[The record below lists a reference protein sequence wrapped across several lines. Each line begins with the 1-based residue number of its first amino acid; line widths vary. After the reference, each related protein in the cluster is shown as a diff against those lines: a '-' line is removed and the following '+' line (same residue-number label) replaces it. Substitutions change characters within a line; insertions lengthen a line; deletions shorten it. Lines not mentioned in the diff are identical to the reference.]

1 MEQDVASLGPDIK
14 KYQETLAQDPGS
26 YCFAPLAE
34 LYRKMGLVDEAI
46 KTAKTGCELHP
57 DYVGGLMAL
66 GRACFEKGMKE
77 ESRTALEKVV
87 AITPDNLLALKL
99 LSRVYIDR
107 NDIPAA
113 GNALRHVL
121 SQDPGDTESQALLY
135 SLSLSVEGGPATGEE
150 WREMGDDEFD
160 LEEADIIEDL
170 TEEVTGDDLLDEE
183 ELSSEPQTGS
193 AGEEEDVV
201 GQTTT
206 LISTATMAE
215 LYASQG
221 FLKRALTIYREML
234 ESEPNNAAWKKRLYE
249 LKKAI
254 DEDTAMARGE
264 LQCVDE
270 AMPEKTETTADDR
283 SYITEAAMPAP
294 AADGDSVVET
304 LEKWLD
310 TIRRRR

>member
-1 MEQDVASLGPDIK
+1 
-14 KYQETLAQDPGS
+14 
-26 YCFAPLAE
+26 
-34 LYRKMGLVDEAI
+34 
-46 KTAKTGCELHP
+46 
-57 DYVGGLMAL
+57 
-66 GRACFEKGMKE
+66 
-77 ESRTALEKVV
+77 
-87 AITPDNLLALKL
+87 
-99 LSRVYIDR
+99 
-107 NDIPAA
+107 
-113 GNALRHVL
+113 
-121 SQDPGDTESQALLY
+121 
-135 SLSLSVEGGPATGEE
+135 
-150 WREMGDDEFD
+150 MGDDEFD